1 MDIIPGAL
9 PLPQQVVMIGVVHP
23 LHDKE
28 VAVLSIKSVV
38 KIQLTEDFPGN
49 SWLLGNSFEEM
60 VEQISNIFSSGAN

>member
-1 MDIIPGAL
+1 MGIIPGAL
-9 PLPQQVVMIGVVHP
+9 PLSHQVVMIGVVHP

-49 SWLLGNSFEEM
+49 SWLLGNSFEEAVVTFGM
-60 VEQISNIFSSGAN
+60 LDI

>member
-1 MDIIPGAL
+1 MEEVDIIPGAL
-9 PLPQQVVMIGVVHP
+9 PLPKQAVMIGVVHP

-49 SWLLGNSFEEM
+49 SWLLGNSFEEAVVTFGM
-60 VEQISNIFSSGAN
+60 LDI

>member
-1 MDIIPGAL
+1 
-9 PLPQQVVMIGVVHP
+9 MIGVVHP

-49 SWLLGNSFEEM
+49 SWLLGNSFEDA
-60 VEQISNIFSSGAN
+60 VLIFGMLDI